1 MGQTPTVQAATWMSG
16 LLLCGCLLATPAR
29 GQEATAEEPQDEP
42 EDDDVLVFD
51 ADLLRQRGLDPKL
64 GEYLSRGAR
73 YTPGKQTVT
82 LMVNQ
87 QRIGQAEVTFDEEG
101 RLCLDE
107 ALLERAALKLPK
119 ATGPGGT
126 VACDDFRKA
135 YPATVVEKDPGKRT
149 VTLLV
154 PGDSRLPGREGV
166 GGYVQGGVGAL
177 FNYSVMTTRSDSSSG
192 ASTYVAAITEAG
204 FNAGDWILR
213 SRQSYTRSDEK
224 TTFDVTQS
232 YAQRTF
238 ARWKTVVQLGELDM
252 LTPVLPGTSITGV
265 QLLPEAALQV
275 GDGPVITGI
284 ANSNARVEVRQRDV
298 LLYVTVVEVGRFTLS
313 GLPPLSALTDVDVKV
328 VEADGSEHGFT
339 VPAVAL
345 AGLVRPQS
353 GYTVAVGRVRNVELA
368 PGRQPWVASA
378 SWSGALGGWG
388 TGSVA
393 AMAAQDYTALG
404 GSGFVGWRFGTSLS
418 PYVLLSHAKDDE
430 GTRRG
435 WHAGLGLQQ
444 TLGSQLSLNAGVA
457 MQSREYRELVD
468 VLSATTDDT
477 SRARYRE
484 QAHVSLSWSTRWL
497 GSISAGYSRATVFDG
512 RPTSRA
518 SLSWGRNFRWATV
531 SLNAERDL
539 AQRDVPDSRN
549 DTVEGDAY
557 RVYLSVSVPLGERRR
572 ARTNVQHDRS
582 GERIGLSYTDA
593 PSNTLSYRLGV
604 DRDTFSGRTD
614 TSASAA
620 WLPRYLQTSASYTRS
635 SLGNSSSSVLLSGG
649 VAMHGRGVT
658 VSPYPI
664 QDTFGIVALSDKVSG
679 VEISTPYGPVWTDPW
694 GKAVVAQLTP
704 YTTSMV
710 EVDTASLPR
719 NMLLDNGAIS
729 LEAGRGAVAQVDL
742 ETRYSRRIQLLPKHP
757 DGSALPRG
765 TTAFRTNDDLVG
777 MVTAGGSLFV
787 YDAVDGETLELHLP
801 DESVCTLT
809 YRLDED
815 EDENVMMP
823 VATVTCTPGSAEPA
837 S

>member
-1 MGQTPTVQAATWMSG
+1 MVRTPTVQVATWMSG
-16 LLLCGCLLATPAR
+16 LLLCGCLLAVPAR
-29 GQEATAEEPQDEP
+29 AQDAAVDEPQDAP
-42 EDDDVLVFD
+42 EDDELVFD
-51 ADLLRQRGLDPKL
+51 AELLRQRGLDPKL

-73 YTPGKQTVT
+73 FTPGTQTVT
-82 LMVNQ
+82 LLVNNQ
-87 QRIGQAEVTFDEEG
+87 KIGEATVTFDQEG
-101 RLCLDE
+101 KLCME
-107 ALLERAALKLPK
+107 ASLLERAGLKLPRP
-119 ATGPGGT
+119 TGPGGAL
-126 VACDDFRKA
+126 ACDDFRMT
-135 YPATVVEKDPGKRT
+135 YPATVVEKDPALRT

-154 PGDSRLPGREGV
+154 PGEARQPGREGV
-166 GGYVQGGVGAL
+166 GGFVQGGAGAL
-177 FNYSVMTTRSDSSSG
+177 FNYSVMTTRSDGSNG
-192 ASTYVAAITEAG
+192 ASVYVAAITEAG
-204 FNAGDWILR
+204 FNAGDWIFR
-213 SRQSYTRSDEK
+213 SRQSYTRSEEK
-224 TTFDVTQS
+224 RTLDVTQS

-238 ARWKTVVQLGELDM
+238 PRWKAVLQLGELDM
-252 LTPVLPGTSITGV
+252 LTPVLPGTSITGI

-284 ANSNARVEVRQRDV
+284 AESNARVEVRQRDV
-298 LLYVTVVEVGRFTLS
+298 LLYVTVVEPGRFTLS
-313 GLPPLSALTDVDVKV
+313 GLPALSALTDVDVKV
-328 VEADGSEHGFT
+328 IEADGREHGFT

-353 GYTVAVGRVRNVELA
+353 GYTLAVGQVRNVELA
-368 PGRQPWVASA
+368 PERQPWVASA

-404 GSGFVGWRFGTSLS
+404 GSGFVGWRHGTSLS
-418 PYVLLSHAKDDE
+418 PYVLLSHAKDAE
-430 GTRRG
+430 GRRRG

-444 TLGSQLSLNAGVA
+444 TLGSQLSFNAGVA

-477 SRARYRE
+477 TRARYRE

-497 GSISAGYSRATVFDG
+497 GSVSAGYSRATVFDG

-518 SLSWGRNFRWATV
+518 SLSWGRTFRWASV

-557 RVYLSVSVPLGERRR
+557 RVYLSVNVPLGERRR
-572 ARTNVQHDRS
+572 ARTSVQHDRS
-582 GERIGLSYTDA
+582 GERIGLSYSDA
-593 PSNTLSYRLGV
+593 PGNTLSYRLGV
-604 DRDTFSGRTD
+604 DRDSWTGRTD

-620 WLPRYLQTSASYTRS
+620 WLPRYLQTSATYTRS

-658 VSPYPI
+658 LSPYPI
-664 QDTFGIVALSDKVSG
+664 QDTFGVVALSDRVAG

-704 YTTSMV
+704 YATSMV
-710 EVDTASLPR
+710 EVDTGSLPR
-719 NMLLDNGAIS
+719 NMLLDNGVVS
-729 LEAGRGAVAQVDL
+729 LEAGRGAVAQLDL
-742 ETRYSRRIQLLPKHP
+742 ATRFSRRIQLLPKHP
-757 DGSALPRG
+757 DGTALPRG
-765 TTAFRTNDDLVG
+765 TTAFRSNDDLVG
-777 MVTAGGSLFV
+777 MVTAAGSLFV

-801 DESVCTLT
+801 DESVCTLR
-809 YRLDED
+809 YPLDEHED
-815 EDENVMMP
+815 EDVTMP
-823 VATVTCTPGSAEPA
+823 SATVACMPGALESTP
-837 S
+837 

>member
-1 MGQTPTVQAATWMSG
+1 MSG
-16 LLLCGCLLATPAR
+16 LLLCGCLLVTPAR
-29 GQEATAEEPQDEP
+29 AQDVPTAEPEEAPVDED
-42 EDDDVLVFD
+42 EELVFD
-51 ADLLRQRGLDPKL
+51 AELLRQRGLDPKL

-73 YTPGKQTVT
+73 FTPGRQTVT
-82 LMVNQ
+82 LIVNN
-87 QRIGQAEVTFDEEG
+87 QRIGEAGVSFDQEG
-101 RLCLDE
+101 KLCMDE
-107 ALLERAALKLPK
+107 ALLERAGLKIPK
-119 ATGPGGT
+119 ATAPDGAL
-126 VACDDFRKA
+126 ACDDFRKA
-135 YPATVVEKDPGKRT
+135 YPATVIDKDPAMRT

-154 PGDSRLPGREGV
+154 PGDARQPGREGV
-166 GGYVQGGVGAL
+166 GGFVEGGVGGL
-177 FNYSVMTTRSDSSSG
+177 FNYSVMTTRSDGSNG

-204 FNAGDWILR
+204 FNAGDWIFR
-213 SRQSYTRSDEK
+213 SRQSYTRSEEK
-224 TTFDVTQS
+224 TTLDITQS

-238 ARWKTVVQLGELDM
+238 TRWKTVLQLGELDM
-252 LTPVLPGTSITGV
+252 LTPVLPGTSITGIQV
-265 QLLPEAALQV
+265 LPEAALQV

-298 LLYVTVVEVGRFTLS
+298 LLYVTVVEAGRFTLS
-313 GLPPLSALTDVDVKV
+313 GLPALSALTDVDVKV
-328 VEADGSEHGFT
+328 IEADGSEHGFT

-345 AGLVRPQS
+345 AGLVRPKS
-353 GYTVAVGRVRNVELA
+353 GYTFAVGEVRNVELA
-368 PGRQPWVASA
+368 PGRQGWVASA

-388 TGSVA
+388 IGSLA

-404 GSGFVGWRFGTSLS
+404 GSGFVGWRHGTSLS
-418 PYVLLSHAKDDE
+418 PYVLLSHAKDAD

-444 TLGSQLSLNAGVA
+444 TLGSQLSVNAGVA
-457 MQSREYRELVD
+457 TQSRDYRELVD
-468 VLSATTDDT
+468 VLSATTDDAT
-477 SRARYRE
+477 RARYRE
-484 QAHVSLSWSTRWL
+484 QAHLSLSWSTAWL
-497 GSISAGYSRATVFDG
+497 GSITAGYSRAIVFYG

-582 GERIGLSYTDA
+582 GERIGVSYTDA
-593 PSNTLSYRLGV
+593 PSTTLSYRLGV
-604 DRDTFSGRTD
+604 DHDSWTGRTD

-620 WLPRYLQTSASYTRS
+620 WLPRYLQTSVSYTRS
-635 SLGNSSSSVLLSGG
+635 SLGNSSSSVLLGGG

-658 VSPYPI
+658 LSPYPI
-664 QDTFGIVALSDKVSG
+664 QDTFGIVALSDRIAG

-704 YTTSMV
+704 YATSMV
-710 EVDTASLPR
+710 EVETGSLPR
-719 NMLLDNGAIS
+719 NMLLDNGVMT
-729 LEAGRGAVAQVDL
+729 LEAGRGAVAQLDL
-742 ETRYSRRIQLLPKHP
+742 ATRFSRRIQLLPMHP
-757 DGSALPRG
+757 DGSPLPRG

-777 MVTAGGSLFV
+777 MVTAAGSLFV

-801 DESVCTLT
+801 DERVCTLR
-809 YRLDED
+809 YPLDEQ
-815 EDENVMMP
+815 EDENVTMP
-823 VATVTCTPGSAEPA
+823 VATVTCRPGAAEAAP
-837 S
+837 